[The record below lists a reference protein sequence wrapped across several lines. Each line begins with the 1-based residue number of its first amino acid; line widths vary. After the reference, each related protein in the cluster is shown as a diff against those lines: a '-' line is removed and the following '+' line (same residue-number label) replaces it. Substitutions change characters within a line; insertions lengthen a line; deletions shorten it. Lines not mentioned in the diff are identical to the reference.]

1 MRKKI
6 IICTMLFTIIT
17 IFCSS
22 CSKDAILDTFKE
34 MNEMVGDHVLTDTN
48 DLKGKRTFGIDHY
61 TGSYEVTYYDFKGTE
76 IIFGGATIGRDNGE
90 NIHIKLVIENSDGN
104 IQIFMK
110 LKESKELLASSDGT
124 YEYDFNVKDGSNY
137 FMIKGDPYSGKIT
150 VMIE

>member
-48 DLKGKRTFGIDHY
+48 DL
-61 TGSYEVTYYDFKGTE
+61 
-76 IIFGGATIGRDNGE
+76 
-90 NIHIKLVIENSDGN
+90 
-104 IQIFMK
+104 
-110 LKESKELLASSDGT
+110 
-124 YEYDFNVKDGSNY
+124 
-137 FMIKGDPYSGKIT
+137 
-150 VMIE
+150 